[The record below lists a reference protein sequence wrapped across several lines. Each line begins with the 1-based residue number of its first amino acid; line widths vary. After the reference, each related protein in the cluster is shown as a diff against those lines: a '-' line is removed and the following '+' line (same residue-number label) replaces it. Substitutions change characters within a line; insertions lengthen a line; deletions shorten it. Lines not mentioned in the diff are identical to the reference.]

1 MVEKQKVEEH
11 YRSDALMDRLQAAL
25 SDAGLG
31 DGKLTI
37 EQLAPLDQFHSR
49 GLLATVELAKALSPR
64 ANERVLDIGSGLG
77 GPSRYL
83 AATYGCVVA
92 GIDLSESFVSA
103 ATYLAGR
110 AGLDEMVAYQKGDA
124 LALPFDDEEFDIAWT
139 EHVAMNIADRA
150 EFYSEASR
158 ILRPSGRL
166 AVYDVLAGGGGP
178 LVYPVPW
185 SKTSEG
191 SCLLTQDEMKSH
203 LANAGLEIIS
213 WKDRTDAALAWF
225 QALHKQQAAQPALPV
240 GLDLAMG
247 PEFKIATA
255 NLARN
260 LDEGRAVLIE
270 AVAVK
275 RSDWVG
281 AR

>member
-1 MVEKQKVEEH
+1 MVEKRKVEEY

-25 SDAGLG
+25 SDAGLD

-49 GLLATVELAKALSPR
+49 GLLATVELAKALSTRP
-64 ANERVLDIGSGLG
+64 NERVLDIGCGLG

-92 GIDLSESFVSA
+92 GIDLSDSFVAA
-103 ATYLAGR
+103 ATYLAER
-110 AGLDEMVAYQKGDA
+110 AGLGEMVSYQKGDA

-139 EHVAMNIADRA
+139 QHVAMNIADRTG
-150 EFYSEASR
+150 FYSEASR
-158 ILRPSGRL
+158 VLRPGGRL
-166 AVYDVLAGGGGP
+166 AIYDVLAGGGGP

-185 SKTSEG
+185 SKTPEG
-191 SCLLTQDEMKSH
+191 SYLLTQDEMKSH
-203 LANAGLEIIS
+203 LAKAGLEIMT
-213 WKDRTDAALAWF
+213 WTDRTDASLAWF
-225 QALHKQQAAQPALPV
+225 QALHKQQAAQPVPPL
-240 GLDLAMG
+240 GLHLAMG
-247 PEFKIATA
+247 TEFKAATA

-270 AVAVK
+270 AIAVK
-275 RSDWVG
+275 RRAPGS
-281 AR
+281 R